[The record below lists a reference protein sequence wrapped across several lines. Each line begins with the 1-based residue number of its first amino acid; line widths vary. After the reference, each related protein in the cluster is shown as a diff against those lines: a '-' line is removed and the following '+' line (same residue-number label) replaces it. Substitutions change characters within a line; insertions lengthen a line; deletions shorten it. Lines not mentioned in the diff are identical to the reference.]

1 MTSLSVRYPTG
12 HLNNIPVVPTEPLI
26 KVLEAACA
34 KKSLDPKLH
43 KLVHNRR
50 TLDLSVPFRF
60 SGLANRATLELV
72 PCDQTTVTNSK
83 VQIGVRLQDGY
94 RTEWNGMSNSTIW
107 SVLESLASEDQRI
120 AGMLVTSD
128 DLVPTVMYLQ
138 NYFGGEEILRDT
150 TLNSLAI
157 RDSALF
163 QLMKRPA
170 PPPIT
175 KKESKTY
182 SVSPTSDAPKP
193 TESKAESE
201 QSTPPR
207 RKSSREPS
215 SEASVETSVEEARLL
230 QPSQGAFQQQQN
242 LSQGESALSFEPFS
256 IFGNTPKRS
265 MFGTDNEP
273 KAHNQRKRSMTIGEM
288 LGISLE
294 PDSRTSSSEAAV
306 SPQLREFK
314 NWGDFIAAQSN
325 KAFVETWLR
334 DFPEE
339 FTELALHMSLALRD
353 RNLDIFI
360 MFNTSKS
367 TKGSFPCE
375 TEGQNLMDPEDGSE
389 ENETA
394 RARPCDRE
402 EKIFGKEMDTTT
414 ATTSQ
419 DDTDELPDQYFELS
433 RAELQ
438 RILADLRKVAG
449 KDVLLGEQTAQKRA
463 AQSKV
468 LRFFPR
474 CVVRFIW
481 SDNIVLQAFSA
492 LYDFVRE
499 RLADQGLS
507 FYLFTAPPRVVLSNM
522 TETLFKSKLHPS
534 AKIYFSV
541 KSGPSKGREV
551 LKSDLLDRITPES
564 ETEARG
570 IATKWMPNST
580 TQRKTPK

>member
-1 MTSLSVRYPTG
+1 MTSLSVRYPSG

-43 KLVHNRR
+43 KLVHNRKAV
-50 TLDLSVPFRF
+50 DLSIPFRF

-72 PCDQTTVTNSK
+72 PCDQTSSK
-83 VQIGVRLQDGY
+83 VHIGVRLQDGY
-94 RTEWNGMSNSTIW
+94 RTEWNGMSDSTIW

-120 AGMLVTSD
+120 ADMLVTSSD

-138 NYFGGEEILRDT
+138 NYFRGEENLRDT

-170 PPPIT
+170 PPPTT
-175 KKESKTY
+175 KKELKTH
-182 SVSPTSDAPKP
+182 SVSSTPDAPKP
-193 TESKAESE
+193 TESKAETE
-201 QSTPPR
+201 QSIHSR

-215 SEASVETSVEEARLL
+215 SEASVETSVEEARLP
-230 QPSQGAFQQQQN
+230 QPSLGAFQQEQN
-242 LSQGESALSFEPFS
+242 LSQGESALNFEPFS

-265 MFGTDNEP
+265 IKKHKYIFIL
-273 KAHNQRKRSMTIGEM
+273 AFQSMTIGEM

-294 PDSRTSSSEAAV
+294 PDSRTSSSEAAAP
-306 SPQLREFK
+306 SQSREFK
-314 NWGDFIAAQSN
+314 
-325 KAFVETWLR
+325 
-334 DFPEE
+334 
-339 FTELALHMSLALRD
+339 
-353 RNLDIFI
+353 
-360 MFNTSKS
+360 
-367 TKGSFPCE
+367 FPCE
-375 TEGQNLMDPEDGSE
+375 TEGQNLMDPEDESQ

-402 EKIFGKEMDTTT
+402 EKIFEKEIGTT
-414 ATTSQ
+414 AVTTSQ

-449 KDVLLGEQTAQKRA
+449 RDILLGEQTAQKRA

-474 CVVRFIW
+474 CVIRFIW
-481 SDNIVLQAFSA
+481 SDNIVLQACFRPLESVSA

-499 RLADQGLS
+499 RLTDQHLS
-507 FYLFTAPPRVVLSNM
+507 FYLCESLSN
-522 TETLFKSKLHPS
+522 FIH
-534 AKIYFSV
+534 
-541 KSGPSKGREV
+541 G
-551 LKSDLLDRITPES
+551 
-564 ETEARG
+564 
-570 IATKWMPNST
+570 
-580 TQRKTPK
+580 